1 MAEYLKS
8 DIKAGGVIVF
18 CMVLLAGLVFYIGG
32 FKKFET
38 SYKLRVLT
46 DSAYGVGQSSVVTF
60 SGVKVGEVKQL
71 RILSEAEA
79 KKELHRLKREEL
91 KSEDIRV
98 EMLLQISSTVTLR
111 SDSKAEIV
119 GSGLVGDQTVNL
131 TPGSAHNAKLTEAE
145 PIVGVELTGLG
156 KLQKG
161 IGEINFDVL
170 IPNIRQIVTNL
181 TEASDRIKAT
191 TIKVDELL
199 GDLDRKNQIS
209 TMLDRM
215 DHTLTQIDTLVT
227 ESSSDIRSAS
237 ANFNQAT
244 QTLKQE
250 IGPILASLKT
260 SAVSVEE
267 MLASNKQEI
276 NAIVAEFKETAV
288 NFNQF
293 STKVK
298 KYPWTLIRKTK
309 VDPKDQILF
318 PQSAGVKVENAEDK
332 KKEKVFFFF

>member
-18 CMVLLAGLVFYIGG
+18 CMALLAGLVFYIGG

-60 SGVKVGEVKQL
+60 SGVKVGEVKHL
-71 RILSEAEA
+71 RILSEGEA

-111 SDSKAEIV
+111 RDSKAEIV

-131 TPGSAHNAKLTEAE
+131 TPGSPQNPKLTEDE

-181 TEASDRIKAT
+181 SEASDRIKAT

-250 IGPILASLKT
+250 IGPILTSLKT
-260 SAVSVEE
+260 SAMSVEE

-309 VDPKDQILF
+309 VDPKDEALF
-318 PQSAGVKVENAEDK
+318 PQAAEAKVGKPEQK
-332 KKEKVFFFF
+332 KKGKVFLFF